1 MRPRTSVSL
10 RLWLSSWLAIQTFL
24 ALGTVCIVVYVLTN
38 MNLSLRQE
46 ALLQQKRVVI
56 EHLVD
61 EFSSKRDFSALDH
74 KLTDFFYGAPEF
86 MLKLGID
93 NAVYAYGVPDEKAEV
108 ENRRKLIFSRTS
120 PSAPGMK
127 MNAELYLD
135 TTADAQLRTMLAWTL
150 FGCAFVGALV
160 VSIIGDVLVR
170 RALCPLKQVGEQ
182 AAVLSADRIGA
193 RLDERGL
200 AVEIKPLV
208 VQFNAVLQRLE
219 SAYVQMEGFNADVAH
234 ELRTPLATLIG
245 ETELALAGKQTTAQF
260 RNTLESNLEE
270 LQRMTAIVNDMLF
283 LSRTGR
289 DVRVRSEFIFSL
301 NGLVKEVLEYHEAEA
316 LEADVLLRVE
326 GDRAAHVDRPLFQR
340 AVSNL
345 ISNAIRYSTPKG
357 EILVAI
363 VVDEREVR
371 ITVHNSGE
379 PIEDHHLPRL
389 FRKRTPSTVL
399 RYS

>member
-1 MRPRTSVSL
+1 M
-10 RLWLSSWLAIQTFL
+10 
-24 ALGTVCIVVYVLTN
+24 
-38 MNLSLRQE
+38 
-46 ALLQQKRVVI
+46 
-56 EHLVD
+56 
-61 EFSSKRDFSALDH
+61 
-74 KLTDFFYGAPEF
+74 
-86 MLKLGID
+86 
-93 NAVYAYGVPDEKAEV
+93 
-108 ENRRKLIFSRTS
+108 
-120 PSAPGMK
+120 
-127 MNAELYLD
+127 
-135 TTADAQLRTMLAWTL
+135 
-150 FGCAFVGALV
+150 
-160 VSIIGDVLVR
+160 
-170 RALCPLKQVGEQ
+170 
-182 AAVLSADRIGA
+182 
-193 RLDERGL
+193 
-200 AVEIKPLV
+200 
-208 VQFNAVLQRLE
+208 
-219 SAYVQMEGFNADVAH
+219 AH

-326 GDRAAHVDRPLFQR
+326 GDRAAHVDRSLFQR

-371 ITVHNSGE
+371 ITVHNAGE

-389 FRKRTPSTVL
+389 FQRFYRLDSARTWESNHHGLGLAIVAEIARIHGGTPFAHSDSSGTSIGFTISL
-399 RYS
+399 WPHGT